1 MASLKNQLD
10 RQKVGVGYIKWRKE
24 PVKGE
29 EAGGGW
35 EGEGDNV
42 QKDGGSAHGSVD
54 LEDTV

>member
-1 MASLKNQLD
+1 M
-10 RQKVGVGYIKWRKE
+10 GVGYIRWRKE